1 MKLNLI
7 ESRIDL
13 EIDSELMDALTLVS
27 KWKKATN
34 NKEIQQ
40 MSSIIV
46 KLTAYISKLRLERAA
61 AIIEVG
67 EQRVQKNKAIKSLDK
82 LWEQ

>member
-67 EQRVQKNKAIKSLDK
+67 EQRVQKNKAIKNLDK